1 MARRFAA
8 LLVFLVGVGL
18 GCSDATSPE
27 TRTRVT
33 VSPDT
38 ARFSPGGGGALIFYE
53 RRNGSGS
60 EARIVAEGI
69 EVQAELAPGDWRTV
83 ADSLNTN
90 VPFVLRN
97 GEVALG
103 PSIVKGIWSAA
114 IDPGLYRLSYAY
126 RTAGADGTPSGDRR
140 VTYSNVFVVVPR

>member
-1 MARRFAA
+1 MTLRSFSLLAVAVA
-8 LLVFLVGVGL
+8 LAL
-18 GCSDATSPE
+18 GCSGITSPE
-27 TRTRVT
+27 RTIQVT

-38 ARFSPGGGGALIFYE
+38 AHFSPGGGGALIFYE

-69 EVQAELAPGDWRTV
+69 VVQTELASGGWHTV

-103 PSIVKGIWSAA
+103 PSRVKGIWSAA
-114 IDPGLYRLSYAY
+114 IDPGLYRLRYEY
-126 RTAGADGTPSGDRR
+126 RTAGADGTPVGEPRA
-140 VTYSNVFVVVPR
+140 TYSNVFIVVPR